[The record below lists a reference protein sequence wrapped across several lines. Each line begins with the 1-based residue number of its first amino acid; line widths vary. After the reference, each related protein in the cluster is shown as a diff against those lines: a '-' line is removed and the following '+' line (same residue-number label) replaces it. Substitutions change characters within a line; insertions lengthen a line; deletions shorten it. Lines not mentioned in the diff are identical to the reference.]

1 MKWVKVLLMTTLSV
15 GVLWM
20 VGCGEESPLSPNA
33 EEEMAAPAAK
43 LTISANAVAGTCEHP
58 RCRPGFYQFADD
70 DADDDADDETDD
82 DAADDADDETDIEAS
97 YSFTGNADDES
108 GNGNDGTV
116 DGPTL
121 TTDRSGNE
129 DSAYSF
135 DGLDDKIEVPDSP
148 SLDITEQISV
158 AAWVLASSQK
168 TQEIVRK
175 GTDVNGPAAAPYGL
189 SLSATGDIIFALR
202 PDLDFTQ
209 VRRSGYPLDEWFSIV
224 GTYDG
229 TTMRLYVN
237 GQLEST
243 EAITGTLNENDLPL
257 LIGTRLGLASDT
269 FDGKI
274 DDVRIYSRVLSEE
287 EIIEYAQ

>member
-1 MKWVKVLLMTTLSV
+1 MKWVRVSLMAILSV
-15 GVLWM
+15 GILWM
-20 VGCGEESPLSPNA
+20 VGCGEESPLSSHA
-33 EEEMAAPAAK
+33 EEETAAPAAK
-43 LTISANAVAGTCEHP
+43 LTVSNSVAGTCELP
-58 RCRPGFYQFADD
+58 SCRPGFGRSAR
-70 DADDDADDETDD
+70 DEVDL
-82 DAADDADDETDIEAS
+82 EAS

-108 GNGNDGTV
+108 GNDNDGTV

-121 TTDRSGNE
+121 TTDRNGNE

-148 SLDITEQISV
+148 SLDITGQISV

-168 TQEIVRK
+168 TQDIVRK
-175 GTDVNGPAAAPYGL
+175 GANVNGETAAPYGL
-189 SLSATGDIIFALR
+189 ALSATGDIVFSLR
-202 PDLDFTQ
+202 PNLVRTQ
-209 VRRSGYPLDEWFSIV
+209 VRQSGYLLDQWFSIV

-237 GQLEST
+237 GRLENT
-243 EAITGTLNENDLPL
+243 APITGTLNENDLPL
-257 LIGTRLGLASDT
+257 LIGTRLGLPSDT

-287 EIIEYAQ
+287 EIIEYGQ

>member
-1 MKWVKVLLMTTLSV
+1 MKWMKVSLMTILSV
-15 GVLWM
+15 GALWL
-20 VGCGEESPLSPNA
+20 VGCGEQSPLSSNA
-33 EEEMAAPAAK
+33 DEEMVAPAAK
-43 LTISANAVAGTCEHP
+43 LTISANAVAGTCELP
-58 RCRPGFYQFADD
+58 GCRPGFGQSDHTVPPPVD
-70 DADDDADDETDD
+70 EIDDEVEDGTDL
-82 DAADDADDETDIEAS
+82 EAS

-108 GNGNDGTV
+108 GNDNDGTA

-135 DGLDDKIEVPDSP
+135 DGLDDKIEAPDDA

-175 GTDVNGPAAAPYGL
+175 GSNVNGETAAPYGL

-202 PDLDFTQ
+202 PNLDFTQ
-209 VRRSGYPLDEWFSIV
+209 VRKAGYPLDEWFSIV

-237 GQLEST
+237 GQLENT